1 MSAARHLL
9 PLTDDLRAGA
19 GSPAA
24 LHGAADELGRAVL
37 AYRQARTG
45 YAMAAAPED
54 GAALSFARARTALER
69 AEAELGRSLPA
80 ASGPLARVPEA
91 TALARRAAGA
101 LQEPL
106 RSPALRWA
114 EAEAQ
119 AVEALGVLGATPEAG
134 RSVLALR
141 YQQAKAD
148 ALEALAEYERARAE
162 R

>member
-1 MSAARHLL
+1 MSLVLFVRALRHLG
-9 PLTDDLRAGA
+9 T
-19 GSPAA
+19 
-24 LHGAADELGRAVL
+24 
-37 AYRQARTG
+37 ARTG
-45 YAMAAAPED
+45 AYFSTAPFA

-119 AVEALGVLGATPEAG
+119 AVEMLGVLGATPEAG
-134 RSVLALR
+134 RSALALR